1 VGCQPL
7 IDFSYRN
14 QRLVYQGTY
23 NNLEVVPILH
33 RNQIYFMGM
42 RERDQYLS
50 TRVMDDKFIALDQK
64 NHLTTWSTLNGKVRM
79 EWDLSDTPACEKADY
94 SGF

>member
-1 VGCQPL
+1 M
-7 IDFSYRN
+7 
-14 QRLVYQGTY
+14 YQATF
-23 NNLEVVPILH
+23 NNLEIVPVLH

-42 RERDQYLS
+42 RERDLYIS
-50 TRVMDDKFIALDQK
+50 TRVIDDKFIALDRN

-79 EWDLSDTPACEKADY
+79 EWDLSDTPACKNANY